1 MPSVLLWRFYIF
13 LHITFVLCI
22 SAPLNFPWMHKIL
35 RYSIIIRIYVNGNL
49 FSVFILI
56 CCVITCIY
64 VYILYILY
72 MCIYIYMI
80 ICIYVY
86 IHMHARFYFCT
97 SAPSLPIVQKSF
109 YHKGLYKNFR
119 ETTCGATISSIE
131 LNHTFLN
138 RTFLPL
144 SRVKFDLKL
153 EEDNFLYLIFLNKIN
168 YI

>member
-72 MCIYIYMI
+72 MCIYIYI
-80 ICIYVY
+80 WLYVY
-86 IHMHARFYFCT
+86 MYIYICMRVFTFAQVHLRYRLYRNPFTIRDFTKT
-97 SAPSLPIVQKSF
+97 SARQHVAQRSQAS
-109 YHKGLYKNFR
+109 N
-119 ETTCGATISSIE
+119 
-131 LNHTFLN
+131 
-138 RTFLPL
+138 
-144 SRVKFDLKL
+144 
-153 EEDNFLYLIFLNKIN
+153 
-168 YI
+168 